1 MKKTICV
8 ITATRAEYGLLKRLI
23 NRLNSN
29 IDFEVR
35 VVVTGTHLSSEF
47 GLTYK
52 EIEEDGIVIHEK
64 IDILVNGDS
73 ASSISKTMGLAMISF
88 GEYFSRDSP
97 DLLLLLGDRYEML
110 AVASAAMIHNIP
122 IAHIHGGEKTEGVID
137 EAIRHSITKM
147 SYLHFTT
154 TSEYRDRVIQL
165 GENPNRVY
173 NFGALGVEN
182 ILNEQ
187 LLSKEELEHLLQTR
201 LNKPFVLVTYHPVTL
216 EKQTL
221 VEHMNSIFQVCKKF
235 NNVKFIFTKSNADE
249 GGRQINEMIDSFVSS
264 NENTVSYKSLGML
277 KYLSALKYC
286 DVVMGNSSSGIIEAP
301 SFKIPTINIGDRQK
315 GRLQSNSIINCEPEA
330 SEIVKALNKCMN
342 ITYRKSL
349 RGTINPYGNGNTS
362 IKISSVIKKFLFEN
376 DQDLKKNFYDIGICK

>member
-1 MKKTICV
+1 
-8 ITATRAEYGLLKRLI
+8 
-23 NRLNSN
+23 
-29 IDFEVR
+29 
-35 VVVTGTHLSSEF
+35 
-47 GLTYK
+47 
-52 EIEEDGIVIHEK
+52 
-64 IDILVNGDS
+64 
-73 ASSISKTMGLAMISF
+73 
-88 GEYFSRDSP
+88 
-97 DLLLLLGDRYEML
+97 ML